1 MKYSLCS
8 IRAKRLAKLAALQS
22 NNNSSSNI
30 NETSSGSNDQKSA
43 SSDTT
48 SEPVN
53 ITNQNEGVVNT
64 PQTRTQPQPQQSS
77 KPVATKI
84 ENTPNPSSTPTISKE
99 EHISQWMITQLKHLF
114 NVTLDITDKSNKSLY
129 LPSLCHDLKNS
140 ENNLLDGNL
149 LDSIFMEILT
159 EVGTKS
165 KRPIDYLY
173 SIYRLAFKEKR
184 SIPVKTPY
192 YQEKIEILNQIIK
205 LSVRYGNMG
214 LLIPDMFLSNDLKLA
229 LDSFINQFGDMSP
242 YLIDI
247 IQVSYEEE
255 TLLDLLNLIFP
266 YISSILVKWDFKDQ
280 RYLNYLSIIQTL
292 VSIKPV
298 ASIFSQIEGFNPL
311 DKSQGLNFEYRSLLG
326 PILRLSPLTDSLK
339 SYFDDDITKLSY
351 PQLNNAYQSIQNEYK
366 VVIDQLF
373 IIVDKLIR
381 GSAKTRQDLL
391 TWLAELINLSHLRR
405 GSHVQFNTVPGDGI
419 MFNITIILT
428 KLSMPFL
435 DYPVYAKIDKIDV
448 DYFTKST
455 LLDIKEESRVNST
468 IQEANEYSEN
478 RKKEIGNIE
487 PSNFVSDCFNLTL
500 AYLHYGIGGIFIKF
514 DRLKRQIDQFEQRIK
529 LIEAGRSIPG
539 METANLE
546 MMRRQLPALR
556 SHLEKSK
563 SQLHCI
569 SAVFSYRDLQ
579 LEIFDFII
587 GATVF
592 ITRLIDPKH
601 SYPKDTLSIP
611 IFKITKVSELD
622 DHDFLKSKTPV
633 PWKYYP
639 EFLLEGMINYCKFSA
654 NFRGCPLVSN
664 EDKLTLFVEFT
675 TILLRCP
682 ELIGNPHMKSNLV
695 EILYIGSVSR
705 QDGSSGFMISIF
717 DKNKL
722 VMKNLLYSLLDFY
735 VMVERTGA
743 SSQFYDK
750 FNSRYYVSVI
760 LEELW
765 NIPEYRLQL
774 KDYSENN
781 VEFFIRFIAR
791 MLNDT
796 TYLLDETFNLLN
808 SIHNYQVEQNRR
820 RQGQEPNEELGN
832 DESLNDNL
840 EGEERRVKSLIGLS
854 NETMELF
861 KLFTKE
867 VPKGFVLPEI
877 VDRLAGMLD
886 YNLSIMVGP
895 KASNLK
901 VAEPEKYKFEP
912 KKILSDICEIFVNLS
927 LQKEFVIAVS
937 RDGRSFNIEIFK
949 KAESIL
955 TNKTFVDNKIINGLS
970 IFAKKAEENRLNEA
984 NEELELGEVPDE
996 FLDPLMFTLME
1007 DPVILPSSKI
1017 SIDRSTI
1024 KAHLLS
1030 DSTDPFNRVPL
1041 KLEDVID
1048 DVELKA
1054 RITVFK
1060 SQSKTGNEDVEMTE

>member
-1 MKYSLCS
+1 MSGS
-8 IRAKRLAKLAALQS
+8 DDIRAKRLAKLAALQS
-22 NNNSSSNI
+22 NNNNNNSTSNS
-30 NETSSGSNDQKSA
+30 NSGQSTPTTNGSTESVNNKQNQSNQTTSSTKKVE
-43 SSDTT
+43 T
-48 SEPVN
+48 
-53 ITNQNEGVVNT
+53 
-64 PQTRTQPQPQQSS
+64 QPQQSQ
-77 KPVATKI
+77 KPVAT
-84 ENTPNPSSTPTISKE
+84 ENTNSPKQPTTPTLSKE
-99 EHISQWMITQLKHLF
+99 EHLSQWMITQLKYLF
-114 NVTLDITDKSNKSLY
+114 NVTLNINEKSNKVIY

-140 ENNLLDGNL
+140 NNNILDESL

-159 EVGTKS
+159 EVGTLKT
-165 KRPIDYLY
+165 KPIDYLY
-173 SIYRLAFKEKR
+173 SIYRQAYKEKR
-184 SIPVKTPY
+184 SIPTKAQY

-205 LSVRYGNMG
+205 LAVRYGNMG

-229 LDSFINQFGDMSP
+229 LDSFISQFGDMSP
-242 YLIDI
+242 FLIDI
-247 IQVSYEEE
+247 IQFSFEED

-280 RYLNYLSIIQTL
+280 RYLTYLSIIQTL

-298 ASIFSQIEGFNPL
+298 AAIFSQIEGFNPP

-326 PILRLSPLTDSLK
+326 PILRLSPLTDSSK

-351 PQLNNAYQSIQNEYK
+351 IQLNNAYQSIQNEYK

-381 GSAKTRQDLL
+381 GSSKTRQDLL
-391 TWLAELINLSHLRR
+391 TWLAELVNLSHLRR

-419 MFNITIILT
+419 MFNITVILT

-435 DYPVYAKIDKIDV
+435 DYPAYVKIDKIDV
-448 DYFTKST
+448 DYFTKSN
-455 LLDIKEESRVNST
+455 LIDIKEESRVNST
-468 IQEANEYSEN
+468 IEEANKFSET
-478 RKKEIGNIE
+478 RKEELGE
-487 PSNFVSDCFNLTL
+487 GQPANFISDCFNLTL

-514 DRLKRQIDQFEQRIK
+514 DRLKRQIEQFEQRIK

-539 METANLE
+539 METANMD

-563 SQLHCI
+563 SQFHCI
-569 SAVFSYRDLQ
+569 IAVFSYRDLQ

-601 SYPKDTLSIP
+601 KYPREPLSIP
-611 IFKITKVSELD
+611 IFNITKVSELD
-622 DHDFLKSKTPV
+622 DHDFLKTKTPI

-664 EDKLTLFVEFT
+664 EDKLTLFIEFT

-695 EILYIGSVSR
+695 EILYIGSMPK
-705 QDGSSGFMISIF
+705 QDGSPGFLIPIF

-722 VMKNLLYSLLDFY
+722 VMKNILYSLLDFY
-735 VMVERTGA
+735 VMVEKTGA

-774 KDYSENN
+774 TDYSENN
-781 VEFFIRFIAR
+781 VDFFIRFIAR

-808 SIHNYQVEQNRR
+808 SIHNFQVEQNRR

-832 DESLNDNL
+832 DETLNDNL
-840 EGEERRVKSLIGLS
+840 ESEERRVKSLIGLS

-970 IFAKKAEENRLNEA
+970 IFATKAEDNRLNEE

-1007 DPVILPSSKI
+1007 DPVVLPSSKI

-1041 KLEDVID
+1041 KLEDVFD

-1054 RITVFK
+1054 KITAFK
-1060 SQSKTGNEDVEMTE
+1060 QQSRKKTKLNEDIEMTE